1 MKEVALPLLM
11 ITFLVSAYA
20 EIQPKYYKQ
29 YQEQA
34 PEYVTIKVI
43 SVSRDWKIFS
53 SRRTVTV
60 EARVITVQRTRSGL
74 KENDTITI
82 RYIHFTPS
90 RGWVGPRPIP
100 LLEEEKTYPAFLKK
114 SGEKHY
120 EPAARGY
127 SFGPVLLDN

>member
-1 MKEVALPLLM
+1 MKKAALPLLM
-11 ITFLVSAYA
+11 VIFLISAYA
-20 EIQPKYYKQ
+20 EINPKYYKQ

-34 PEYVTIKVI
+34 PEYITMQVI
-43 SVSRDWKIFS
+43 SVNKDWRFFS
-53 SRRTVTV
+53 SRRTVIV
-60 EARVITVQRTRSGL
+60 EARVITVQRTHSGL
-74 KENDTITI
+74 KEDDSITI

-90 RGWVGPRPIP
+90 RGWAGPRPIP
-100 LLEEEKTYPAFLKK
+100 LLEEEKSYPAFLKK